1 MIQKRNIIQLFKE
14 RVGRNIRMIR
24 QNSGITGE
32 EFAKKLGISRS
43 HLHRLEY
50 AKAYGIV
57 FTAMY
62 NLGKEVVD
70 LDRLFREDMEA
81 IITARNQEEFY
92 TRREDKQWTI

>member
-1 MIQKRNIIQLFKE
+1 MKQMRNTIQLFKE

-24 QNSGITGE
+24 QNAGITGE
-32 EFAKKLGISRS
+32 EFAKKLDISRS

-62 NLGKEVVD
+62 NLGKEGID
-70 LDRLFREDMEA
+70 LDRLFREDIEA
-81 IITARNQEEFY
+81 TIAARNQEELY
-92 TRREDKQWTI
+92 TRGQDKKWVI

>member
-1 MIQKRNIIQLFKE
+1 MIRKRNIIQLFKE
-14 RVGRNIRMIR
+14 RFGRNIRMIR

-62 NLGKEVVD
+62 NLGKEGVD
-70 LDRLFREDMEA
+70 LDRLFREDIEA
-81 IITARNQEEFY
+81 TITARNREDYY
-92 TRREDKQWTI
+92 TRGEDKQWTM